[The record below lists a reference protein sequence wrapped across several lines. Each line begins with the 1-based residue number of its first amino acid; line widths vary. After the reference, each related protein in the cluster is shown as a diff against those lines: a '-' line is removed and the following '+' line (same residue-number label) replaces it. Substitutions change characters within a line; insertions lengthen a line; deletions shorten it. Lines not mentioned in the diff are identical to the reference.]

1 MTQLFEKEFDQ
12 FTGAVK
18 STYASE
24 DGTVTQRS
32 VIDLSHLLDK
42 NKEDRNA
49 GNNGFSQSHNLRKI
63 AEIDPVTQLKLLK
76 DHNIDMCRWNEED
89 QKRFK
94 KWLSQSENAYF
105 RTYSG
110 KI

>member
-1 MTQLFEKEFDQ
+1 MTQLFEKEFDP

-18 STYASE
+18 STHVSE
-24 DGTVTQRS
+24 DGTVTQSS

-42 NKEDRNA
+42 NKDDRNA
-49 GNNGFSQSHNLRKI
+49 GTNGFSQSRNMRKI
-63 AEIDPVTQLKLLK
+63 AEIDVVTQLKLLK
-76 DHNIDMCRWNEED
+76 DHNIDMSRWNEED

-94 KWLSQSENAYF
+94 QWLSQSENAYF